1 MDVVPVA
8 VVPLP
13 DPGTTG
19 RQPAAPEGFPDL
31 WAVLAELLSA
41 EAGAE
46 PLPPE
51 AVPALAVGGP
61 APEEASGDPEPQDP
75 GTDAPQSDPGGLA
88 LVLAVPTPAPV
99 PDQAGLPSGETAGAD
114 AEPARPRLGSQAVD
128 LPSLTETETA
138 AEAEGRAQA
147 PADPRAE
154 RLWGFWLPRA
164 RGAPPPGE
172 TAGAGAEPLRPP
184 LGSQAV
190 DLPSLTETE
199 TAVDA
204 DGRVQAPADPKAERL
219 WGFWLRRARG
229 TPPAAAGLRG
239 PDGILLQAG
248 EAKAEGRGPAPGPG
262 AASPVAPEA
271 RGPQGFAA
279 VSRPAAGTR
288 GEHSRERPPGESD
301 PKPVPAVGGTAGAE
315 PAAPAEPQAAQP
327 NPSRPPQPPPAVDQV
342 SRAVRVAIRTGSDRM
357 TVQLEPEHLGRV
369 QVEVAREAGGL
380 TAHIRVET
388 PQAHQLLVNE
398 LPALRAAA
406 ETRQVPLVQVAVE
419 FDRGGGRHGGR
430 PDPRPRGRRRAPD
443 PLDDEVTVRS
453 AWMPW
458 GFETRI

>member
-114 AEPARPRLGSQAVD
+114 AEPARPR
-128 LPSLTETETA
+128 
-138 AEAEGRAQA
+138 
-147 PADPRAE
+147 
-154 RLWGFWLPRA
+154 
-164 RGAPPPGE
+164 
-172 TAGAGAEPLRPP
+172 